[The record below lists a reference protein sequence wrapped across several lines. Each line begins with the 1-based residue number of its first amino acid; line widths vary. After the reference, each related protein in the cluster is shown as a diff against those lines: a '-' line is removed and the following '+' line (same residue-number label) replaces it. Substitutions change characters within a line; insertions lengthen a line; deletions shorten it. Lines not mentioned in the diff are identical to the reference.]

1 MGHNKINQYI
11 AVLICTLLA
20 GTAEASGT
28 LFVNPDPC
36 AIICNGFSEACNE
49 AGSHCKKDHAC
60 HNLFWRPDIDASMP
74 FCHGGTAGC
83 DKSRTVHCVKAVDW
97 LLARGRSAV
106 ADRSMG
112 DRLLVMAVSG
122 EEKRL
127 ALRSKSNPF
136 VDMWLPLPESFEVA
150 PEATAVVAPGIR
162 GIRNQRSNCYVIV
175 ILQTLLHLIPVRDI
189 ILTGDVVDRAVG
201 PVGPL
206 VEFKRLMEE
215 MWFGEDPETPIE
227 IASFMEAMKQYSNG
241 RYFLGRSGNAAEA
254 FRYIS
259 RALMDTGIPEL
270 VRIFSTDVH
279 RSTNCKLCGYNY
291 GNNQAHMIVQA
302 VSVPKSDHTLA
313 LEDLIRENSSFA
325 VGTGAHCQNCRQTSG
340 VERTTALLAPP
351 KLLAFSML
359 RYAEGVRPKTK
370 VLTPLELDMA
380 PFVVGN
386 GTPAVYALRGI
397 VFHEVDHFVAQ
408 FRHTDTNEWYAAN
421 DSRVKLIK
429 SPTLRS
435 PQSYMAIYELV

>member
-1 MGHNKINQYI
+1 MVLHRMNLYI
-11 AVLICTLLA
+11 AVAILSLQA
-20 GTAEASGT
+20 RRAESSGT
-28 LFVNPDPC
+28 LFANPDPC
-36 AIICNGFSEACNE
+36 AIICNGFPEACSE

-60 HNLFWRPDIDASMP
+60 HNLFWEADVDASMP
-74 FCHGGTAGC
+74 FCRGGSVGC
-83 DKSRTVHCVKAVDW
+83 DTSRTVHCVKAVDW

-106 ADRSMG
+106 ADKSMS
-112 DRLLVMAVSG
+112 DRLLAMAVSG
-122 EEKRL
+122 EDKRI
-127 ALRSKSNPF
+127 ALRSRSNPF
-136 VDMWLPLPESFEVA
+136 VDMWLPLPESFAVA
-150 PEATAVVAPGIR
+150 PDAAAIVPAGIR

-175 ILQTLLHLIPVRDI
+175 ILQTLLHSIPLRDI

-201 PVGPL
+201 LVGPL
-206 VEFKRLMEE
+206 VELKRLMAE
-215 MWFGEDPETPIE
+215 MWFAEDKTTPID
-227 IASFMEAMKQYSNG
+227 IAPFMEAMKQYTTG
-241 RYFLGRSGNAAEA
+241 RCFTGRSGDAEEA

-279 RSTNCKLCGYNY
+279 RSTSCRLCGSKD
-291 GNNQAHMIVQA
+291 GFDQAHMIVQA
-302 VSVPKSDHTLA
+302 VSVPKSDHTVV
-313 LEDLIRENSSFA
+313 LEDLIRENSPFA
-325 VGTGAHCQNCRQTSG
+325 VGSGAHCQSCYQTSG
-340 VERTTALLAPP
+340 VETTTALVVPP

-359 RYAEGVRPKTK
+359 RYADGMRPTTK
-370 VLTPLELDMA
+370 VLTPLELNMT
-380 PFVVGN
+380 PFVVHN